1 MEGPNWESWK
11 GARIM
16 EGERPWALLRMVG
29 SPAGAEPGAGQ
40 RSRAHLRT
48 ATSQDHLP
56 APFHQRNSISVAS
69 SNPLKRKI
77 TGYNPNRKQSPDMAV
92 SLLPASETATF
103 TPYVS
108 DPPNP
113 TDSSSVTHTH
123 AHLYVLHL
131 QIISD
136 MEPPRLLCGNTQACS
151 RHCIVLGLPRP

>member
-16 EGERPWALLRMVG
+16 EGERPWALLRMVVRE
-29 SPAGAEPGAGQ
+29 AEHIFEP
-40 RSRAHLRT
+40 LL
-48 ATSQDHLP
+48 SQDHLP

>member
-77 TGYNPNRKQSPDMAV
+77 TGSNPNRKQSPDMV
-92 SLLPASETATF
+92 ISLLPASETAAF

-108 DPPNP
+108 DPPNH
-113 TDSSSVTHTH
+113 TNSSSVTRTHTF
-123 AHLYVLHL
+123 V
-131 QIISD
+131 
-136 MEPPRLLCGNTQACS
+136 RLAFANNL
-151 RHCIVLGLPRP
+151 